1 MEIYW
6 LKSTKKLCIA
16 LNYIEKLLIVVSD
29 ITGFVS
35 ISVFLALF
43 IDILI
48 VTEISSVGLKVCTI
62 TSAIEEYKFN
72 YSKIGKTRKNSI
84 VTIKSNTT
92 NLNTIKV
99 MLCNALTD
107 WNINLYEFVL
117 VKDVLKEYNIM
128 NGAIKSYDN
137 IKKGSIMNRI
147 VL

>member
-1 MEIYW
+1 M
-6 LKSTKKLCIA
+6 A
-16 LNYIEKLLIVVSD
+16 LNYIEKLLILVSD

-62 TSAIEEYKFN
+62 TSAIEEHKFN

-84 VTIKSNTT
+84 VTIKSNTI

-99 MLCNALTD
+99 MLCNVLAD
-107 WNINLYEFVL
+107 WNSNLYEFVL
-117 VKDVLKEYNIM
+117 LKDILKEYNMM
-128 NGAIKSYDN
+128 NGAIKSLDN
-137 IKKGSIMNRI
+137 IKMWLI
-147 VL
+147 

>member
-1 MEIYW
+1 
-6 LKSTKKLCIA
+6 
-16 LNYIEKLLIVVSD
+16 
-29 ITGFVS
+29 
-35 ISVFLALF
+35 
-43 IDILI
+43 
-48 VTEISSVGLKVCTI
+48 
-62 TSAIEEYKFN
+62 
-72 YSKIGKTRKNSI
+72 
-84 VTIKSNTT
+84 
-92 NLNTIKV
+92 

>member
-84 VTIKSNTT
+84 VTIKSNTI

-99 MLCNALTD
+99 MLCNVLTD

-117 VKDVLKEYNIM
+117 LKDILKEYNMM
-128 NGAIKSYDN
+128 NGAIKSLDN
-137 IKKGSIMNRI
+137 IKMWLI
-147 VL
+147 

>member
-1 MEIYW
+1 M
-6 LKSTKKLCIA
+6 
-16 LNYIEKLLIVVSD
+16 LIVVSD

-72 YSKIGKTRKNSI
+72 YSIIGKTRKNSI
-84 VTIKSNTT
+84 VTIKSNTI

-99 MLCNALTD
+99 MLCNVLTD

-117 VKDVLKEYNIM
+117 LKDILKEYNVM
-128 NGAIKSYDN
+128 NGAFKSLDN
-137 IKKGSIMNRI
+137 IKIWLI
-147 VL
+147 